1 MKLEFIFFE
10 AVLRDRFVD
19 YLMGLNLKSE
29 HRDDHFGWIVAVPE
43 DQLDDALMSKL
54 EAYYEVLQDE
64 QMKMVE
70 AAEGG
75 LEKHVAGFCVDL
87 PDGNTTTVSIPPELA
102 NRLLANF
109 SIEEVHTMFAAVA
122 KSALQPYNGPV
133 CKL

>member
-10 AVLRDRFVD
+10 TVLRDRFVD
-19 YLMGLNLKSE
+19 YLSALRLTNE
-29 HRDDHFGWIVAVPE
+29 QRDDHFGWVVAVPE
-43 DQLDDALMSKL
+43 VQLDDELMNKL
-54 EAYYEVLQDE
+54 EAYYDVLQDE
-64 QMKMVE
+64 QMQMVE

-75 LEKHVAGFCVDL
+75 LEKNVAGFCVDL